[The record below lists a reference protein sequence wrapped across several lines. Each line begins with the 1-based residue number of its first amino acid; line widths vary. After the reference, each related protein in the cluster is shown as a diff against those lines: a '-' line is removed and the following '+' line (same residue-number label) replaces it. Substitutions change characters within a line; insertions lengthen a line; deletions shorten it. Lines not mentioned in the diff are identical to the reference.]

1 MNLIFLFILVGLSII
16 FEMLGI
22 GILLPAMGVILN
34 KNIGATYPSI
44 LPLLKFL
51 GNPNQV
57 KLITITMVFIAIA
70 ELRMNILM
78 FLLQI
83 LCVAFQKHSYL

>member
-1 MNLIFLFILVGLSII
+1 
-16 FEMLGI
+16 MLGI
-22 GILLPAMGVILN
+22 GILLPAMSVILN

-57 KLITITMVFIAIA
+57 KLIAITMVFIAIIFISKSF
-70 ELRMNILM
+70 R
-78 FLLQI
+78 
-83 LCVAFQKHSYL
+83 V